1 MWKSITFCVLAV
13 IGLQHTMKG
22 QASQA
27 NMQARDTINLTNSSF
42 EDYPRPGKPP
52 TGWYDCGFPG
62 ETPPDVQPDATF
74 SVSKPASHGDSYM
87 GMVVRDND
95 TWESVAQRLETP
107 LKKGSCYE
115 FSMDLARS
123 ELYISVSRVSE
134 ETANYATPAKIRI
147 YGGFGYCDKQYMLAE
162 SKLIINHRWLRYN
175 FRFEPP
181 ANYTYLIFEVFYQT
195 PTLFP
200 YNGNVLIDNASPIIE
215 IPCNEE
221 TPAEPQEIAKETTPA
236 ETTPAP
242 SPRPET
248 PVVKE
253 PRVVETPPQETP
265 EVKDPT
271 PKPEPQ
277 KIVLGGKEV
286 GEVREGTTIR
296 IDKLFFESN
305 KAIIKEESFETL
317 DEVFGFLQSLPEVIV
332 EIGGH
337 SNGLAGTSFANKLSK
352 DRARAV
358 ADYLVKKGVSPDRL
372 YSRGYG
378 KTQPIASNESLQGRQ
393 QNQRVE
399 IKIIGFKKN

>member
-13 IGLQHTMKG
+13 LGMQHTMKG
-22 QASQA
+22 Q
-27 NMQARDTINLTNSSF
+27 DTIYLTNPSF

-74 SVSKPASHGDSYM
+74 SVSKPASDGDTYM

-95 TWESVAQRLETP
+95 TWESVSQRLARP
-107 LKKGSCYE
+107 LRKGKCYE

-134 ETANYATPAKIRI
+134 ETANYATPAKLRI

-162 SKLIINHRWLRYN
+162 SKLIINHRWLQYN

-181 ANYTYLIFEVFYQT
+181 ADYTYLIFEVFYQT

-200 YNGNVLIDNASPIIE
+200 YNGNVLLDNASGVRE

-221 TPAEPQEIAKETTPA
+221 TPVEPQEIVKETN
-236 ETTPAP
+236 
-242 SPRPET
+242 PRPT
-248 PVVKE
+248 PE
-253 PRVVETPPQETP
+253 IRPTPQPPARDPRVVETPPPPQEELPEATP
-265 EVKDPT
+265 
-271 PKPEPQ
+271 PKPER

-286 GEVREGTTIR
+286 GEVREGATIR

-305 KAIIKEESFETL
+305 KAIIKEESYETL
-317 DEVFGFLQSLPEVIV
+317 DEVYQLLQSLPDVIV

-337 SNGLAGTSFANKLSK
+337 SNGLAGTSFANKLST
-352 DRARAV
+352 DRARSV
-358 ADYLVKKGVSPDRL
+358 ADYLIQKGVDRDRL
-372 YSRGYG
+372 RSRGYG

-399 IKIIGFKKN
+399 IKIIGFKQN

>member
-13 IGLQHTMKG
+13 LGMQHTMKG

-27 NMQARDTINLTNSSF
+27 ATTQAKDTIYLTNPSF

-95 TWESVAQRLETP
+95 TWEIVSQRLEKP
-107 LKKGSCYE
+107 LKKGKCYE

-134 ETANYATPAKIRI
+134 ETANYATPAKLRI
-147 YGGFGYCDKQYMLAE
+147 YGGYGYCDKQFLLAE
-162 SKLIINHRWLRYN
+162 SKLIINHRWLQYN

-181 ANYTYLIFEVFYQT
+181 ADYTYLIFEVFYQT

-200 YNGNVLIDNASPIIE
+200 YNGNILLDNASGIKE

-221 TPAEPQEIAKETTPA
+221 TPAEPQEIVTETLPETTPK
-236 ETTPAP
+236 PDP
-242 SPRPET
+242 SPTP

-253 PRVVETPPQETP
+253 PKVVDTPPQN
-265 EVKDPT
+265 T
-271 PKPEPQ
+271 PKVEEPAPQPER

-286 GEVREGTTIR
+286 GEVREGATIR
-296 IDKLFFESN
+296 IEKLFFESN
-305 KAIIKEESFETL
+305 KAIIKEESYETL
-317 DEVFGFLQSLPEVIV
+317 DEVYSFLQSLPDVIV

-337 SNGLAGTSFANKLSK
+337 SNGLAGTGFANKLST

-358 ADYLVKKGVSPDRL
+358 ANYLAEKGVDRDRL

-399 IKIIGFKKN
+399 VKIIGFKKK

>member
-1 MWKSITFCVLAV
+1 MWKSITFCVLALV
-13 IGLQHTMKG
+13 GMQHTMKG
-22 QASQA
+22 Q
-27 NMQARDTINLTNSSF
+27 DTLYLTNPSF

-95 TWESVAQRLETP
+95 TWESVSQRLERP
-107 LKKGSCYE
+107 LKKGNCYE

-134 ETANYATPAKIRI
+134 ETANYATPAKLRI
-147 YGGFGYCDKQYMLAE
+147 YGGFGYCDKQYLLAE

-181 ANYTYLIFEVFYQT
+181 ADYSYLVFEVFYQT

-200 YNGNVLIDNASPIIE
+200 YNGNVLLDNASGVRE
-215 IPCNEE
+215 IPCEDETIPVEE
-221 TPAEPQEIAKETTPA
+221 LQENVSETEITTP
-236 ETTPAP
+236 TTPDP
-242 SPRPET
+242 
-248 PVVKE
+248 PVAEE
-253 PRVVETPPQETP
+253 PVVVETPPVDTP
-265 EVKDPT
+265 EVQESTPAP
-271 PKPEPQ
+271 PKPER

-286 GEVREGTTIR
+286 GEVREGATIR

-305 KAIIKEESFETL
+305 KAVIKEESFETL
-317 DEVFGFLQSLPEVIV
+317 NEIYTFLQGNQDVIV

-337 SNGLAGTSFANKLSK
+337 SNGLAGHAFANKLST

-358 ADYLVKKGVSPDRL
+358 ASYLEQKGVSRDRL

-378 KTQPIASNESLQGRQ
+378 KTKPVASNASLEGRR

-399 IKIIGFKKN
+399 VKIVGFKKN

>member
-1 MWKSITFCVLAV
+1 MWKSMTFCVLAV
-13 IGLQHTMKG
+13 VGLQHTMKG
-22 QASQA
+22 Q
-27 NMQARDTINLTNSSF
+27 DTIYLTNPSF
-42 EDYPRPGKPP
+42 EDYPRPGKEP

-95 TWESVAQRLETP
+95 TWESVSQRLTHP
-107 LKKGSCYE
+107 LQKGKCYE

-134 ETANYATPAKIRI
+134 ETANYATPAKLRI
-147 YGGFGYCDKQYMLAE
+147 YGGFGYCDKQFMLAE
-162 SKLIINHRWLRYN
+162 TKLIINHRWLQYN

-200 YNGNVLIDNASPIIE
+200 YNGNVLLDNASPVRL
-215 IPCNEE
+215 IPCEEE
-221 TPAEPQEIAKETTPA
+221 TPEDPQEI
-236 ETTPAP
+236 
-242 SPRPET
+242 
-248 PVVKE
+248 VKE
-253 PRVVETPPQETP
+253 PAARPNTTPNTSVRERPAVVETPVREKPKLE
-265 EVKDPT
+265 DPT
-271 PKPEPQ
+271 PEPPKVER

-286 GEVREGTTIR
+286 GEVREGATIR
-296 IDKLFFESN
+296 IEKLYFESN
-305 KAIIKEESFETL
+305 KAVIKEESFETL
-317 DEVFGFLQSLPEVIV
+317 DEIYGFLQSMPDVIV

-337 SNGLAGTSFANKLSK
+337 SNGLAGTSFANKLST

-358 ADYLVKKGVSPDRL
+358 ADYLVEKGVSPDRL
-372 YSRGYG
+372 RSRGYG
-378 KTQPIASNESLQGRQ
+378 KTQPIASNESLEGRQ

>member
-1 MWKSITFCVLAV
+1 MTFCVLAV
-13 IGLQHTMKG
+13 VGLQHTMKG
-22 QASQA
+22 QGSQSA
-27 NMQARDTINLTNSSF
+27 MRAKDTIYLTNPSF

-95 TWESVAQRLETP
+95 TWESVAQKLTIP
-107 LKKGSCYE
+107 LKKGKCYE
-115 FSMDLARS
+115 YSMDLARS

-134 ETANYATPAKIRI
+134 ETANYATPAKLRI
-147 YGGFGYCDKQYMLAE
+147 YGGFGYCDKQYLLAE

-181 ANYTYLIFEVFYQT
+181 ADYTYLIFEVFYQT

-200 YNGNVLIDNASPIIE
+200 YNGNILLDNASPITE

-221 TPAEPQEIAKETTPA
+221 TPAEPQEIVKDETPVTPP
-236 ETTPAP
+236 TPR
-242 SPRPET
+242 PRPET
-248 PVVKE
+248 PTVKE
-253 PRVVETPPQETP
+253 PKVVETPPQ
-265 EVKDPT
+265 DP
-271 PKPEPQ
+271 PRVAEPEPQ
-277 KIVLGGKEV
+277 PERKIVLGGKEV
-286 GEVREGTTIR
+286 GEVREGATIR

-317 DEVFGFLQSLPEVIV
+317 DEVYDFLQSLPDVIV

-337 SNGLAGTSFANKLSK
+337 SNGLAGTSFANKLSR

-358 ADYLVKKGVSPDRL
+358 ADYLIEKGVSPDRL
-372 YSRGYG
+372 YHRGYG

-393 QNQRVE
+393 MNQRVE

>member
-1 MWKSITFCVLAV
+1 MWKSITFCVLALV
-13 IGLQHTMKG
+13 GIQHTMQG
-22 QASQA
+22 Q
-27 NMQARDTINLTNSSF
+27 DTIYLTNPSF

-74 SVSKPASHGDSYM
+74 SVSKAASHGDSYM

-95 TWESVAQRLETP
+95 TWESVSQRLTRP
-107 LKKGSCYE
+107 LQKGKCYD
-115 FSMDLARS
+115 FSLDLARS

-147 YGGFGYCDKQYMLAE
+147 YGGYGYCDKQYLLAE

-175 FRFEPP
+175 FRFEPV
-181 ANYTYLIFEVFYQT
+181 ADYTYLILEVFYQT

-200 YNGNVLIDNASPIIE
+200 YNGNVLIDNASPVIE
-215 IPCNEE
+215 VPCDGDPPFEPPVTEEDPVATTPKPATPPTTPPAVREPQVEE
-221 TPAEPQEIAKETTPA
+221 TPQPVEET
-236 ETTPAP
+236 AP
-242 SPRPET
+242 
-248 PVVKE
+248 
-253 PRVVETPPQETP
+253 
-265 EVKDPT
+265 
-271 PKPEPQ
+271 PKPER

-286 GEVREGTTIR
+286 GEIREGATIR

-305 KAIIKEESFETL
+305 KAVIKQESFETL
-317 DEVFGFLQSLPEVIV
+317 DEVFSFLQNNPDVLV

-337 SNGLAGTSFANKLSK
+337 SNGLASHDFANKLST

-358 ADYLVKKGVSPDRL
+358 RDYLVEKGVGGDRL
-372 YSRGYG
+372 RSKGYG
-378 KTQPIASNESLQGRQ
+378 KTKPIASNASLEGRR

-399 IKIIGFKKN
+399 IKIIGFRTN